1 VTKDLRVYLAHILE
15 CVQKIELF
23 TADGKGRFLGDS
35 MVQDAV
41 LRNFSIIGEAAKRLD
56 DSYRA
61 AHPEIP
67 WRALAGLRDV
77 LIHQYEGVDHER
89 IWAIVEWELPNLR
102 EAITALL
109 PPLDQL
115 ERELAGEEGA
125 PDQEG

>member
-1 VTKDLRVYLAHILE
+1 MTKDPRVYLAHILE

-23 TADGKGRFLGDS
+23 TADGKGRFMRDG

-41 LRNFSIIGEAAKRLD
+41 MRNFEIIGEAAKRLD
-56 DSYRA
+56 DSYRT

-77 LIHQYEGVDHER
+77 LIHQYEGVDPER
-89 IWAIVEWELPNLR
+89 VWTIVERELPNLC
-102 EAITALL
+102 EAIAALL

-115 ERELAGEEGA
+115 ERELAGEEDA
-125 PDQEG
+125 PEQDR